1 MSYVEGGWASSTT
14 PIALPSRSGW
24 GGVGGWQR
32 SLRQPAT
39 CAPFGPKYN
48 YAAEES
54 LVPTSDGCSS
64 TYRERVAL
72 TFLRMT
78 QWFLPLGRS

>member
-1 MSYVEGGWASSTT
+1 MAGELSKPPGRVTLVDEAGSDGQLGSVLYVNRQRAR
-14 PIALPSRSGW
+14 RSN
-24 GGVGGWQR
+24 
-32 SLRQPAT
+32 LE
-39 CAPFGPKYN
+39 YN

-54 LVPTSDGCSS
+54 LVPTADGCSS